1 MIIFAGI
8 VFILGYLLITLEG
21 LIKMN
26 KTATALITGIVLWII
41 YFNQSS
47 KIIDHSDVLALEL
60 GKISEILFFLL
71 GAMTIVEIIDSQK
84 GFYAITKF
92 LNLKSISK
100 LWWSIGIVTFFLS
113 ALIDNLTT
121 TIVMIT
127 IISKLIHDRKNLLL
141 FSSMIIIASNAGGS
155 WSPIGDFTTTMLWIG
170 EQISSWPLILNL
182 FVPSLVSCLVS
193 QIILEKGLNKKE
205 KFQIASE
212 VRSDTGIKMLILGAI
227 IILFVPLAKSFFH
240 IPPFLSMLLGL
251 AIIWIYAEFKN
262 RKKDSQVD
270 IANAL
275 QKIDTPTILFF
286 LGILLSISALEK
298 MEILSSAATLLTA
311 NIKNIYIL
319 QTLVG
324 LLSAVVDNVPLV
336 AAMQSMFSLDSY
348 PQNHAFWQLLAYC
361 AGTGGSILIIGS
373 AAGVVAMSLQKIDFI
388 WYLKKVSFA
397 AIIGYLSG
405 LIIFFILHTI

>member
-1 MIIFAGI
+1 
-8 VFILGYLLITLEG
+8 
-21 LIKMN
+21 MN

-47 KIIDHSDVLALEL
+47 EIIDHSDVLALEL

-141 FSSMIIIASNAGGS
+141 FSSIIIIASNAGGS